1 MREYTTTYRA
11 GLENGL
17 RPNER
22 NPRNLQFLSMLRGA
36 IPYDKVVSSLR
47 ELPDPISILNAQ
59 WPFPQLFH
67 LRRMTL
73 VAVEATI
80 YEYKNGT
87 LTLLCNTVPG
97 DSWSCADFGEY
108 IVLTNGSSLITRDPN
123 TGIFAEYIDCSIPPC
138 LCVCEVNSQLL
149 VGGIL

>member
-1 MREYTTTYRA
+1 MREYTTTYRT

-22 NPRNLQFLSMLRGA
+22 NPRNVQFLSMLRGA
-36 IPYDKVVSSLR
+36 IPYDKVISSLR
-47 ELPDPISILNAQ
+47 ELPDPISTLNAQ

-73 VAVEATI
+73 VCDRTAI
-80 YEYKNGT
+80 YEYKDGS
-87 LTLLCNTVPG
+87 LSLLCNAVSGST
-97 DSWSCADFGEY
+97 WSCADFGEY
-108 IVLTNGSSLITRDPN
+108 VVLTNGESLITRDPQ
-123 TGIFAEYIDCSIPPC
+123 TGVFSEYADCAIPSC

-149 VGGIL
+149 VGGIQ

>member
-1 MREYTTTYRA
+1 MREYTVTYKD
-11 GLENGL
+11 GLAHGL

-22 NPRNLQFLSMLRGA
+22 NPRNSQFLTALRGA
-36 IPYDKVVSSLR
+36 IPYDNVVSALR
-47 ELPDPISILNAQ
+47 ELPDPISTLNAQ

-73 VAVEATI
+73 VCDRSAI
-80 YEYKNGT
+80 YEYKDGS
-87 LTLLCNTVPG
+87 LILLCNTVTG
-97 DSWSCADFGEY
+97 DTWSCADFGEY
-108 IVLTNGSSLITRDPN
+108 IVLTNGQSLITRDPQ
-123 TGIFAEYIDCSIPPC
+123 TGVFSEYIDCRIPPC